1 MGKRR
6 SLSKRPSRHST
17 SISLVD
23 LSARFRYGDEGEVFP
38 FREDNHDGSHYSR
51 P

>member
-1 MGKRR
+1 MGKR
-6 SLSKRPSRHST
+6 LSIRHGT

-23 LSARFRYGDEGEVFP
+23 LSACFRYGDEGEVFP
-38 FREDNHDGSHYSR
+38 M

>member
-1 MGKRR
+1 MFFGCWSREATGKRR
-6 SLSKRPSRHST
+6 LSKRLSIGHGT

-23 LSARFRYGDEGEVFP
+23 LSVCFRYGDKGEVFP
-38 FREDNHDGSHYSR
+38 M